1 MAKRKRM
8 LGTVLTLVLV
18 VAVAWYLNRDAFLS
32 DAPPPGGA
40 AATAEET
47 VTSDPT
53 QPCHVYE
60 EHRKVV
66 QAAAEVPVLKD
77 QKASAYKVLEVV
89 DGDTIVIDKNGK
101 TTVRLLAMDTPEKS
115 KTRYGYVEYFGEEA
129 WRHALKLVE
138 ASGNEVRVTYDKT
151 KKDKYDRDLAYVW
164 LKDGRMLNALMVADG
179 YAYSYTSSPKPEWV
193 DTMLALMRQARD
205 GGKGLWGHCE

>member
-1 MAKRKRM
+1 MAKRM
-8 LGTVLTLVLV
+8 LGTLLTLLLI
-18 VAVAWYLNRDAFLS
+18 VAVAWYLNRDAFLPGAS
-32 DAPPPGGA
+32 SAAGESAP
-40 AATAEET
+40 AEEV

-89 DGDTIVIDKNGK
+89 DGDTIVIDKSGK

-129 WRHALKLVE
+129 WRHAQKLVE

-179 YAYSYTSSPKPEWV
+179 YAYSYTSSPKPEYV
-193 DTMLALMRQARD
+193 DTMLALMRKARD

>member
-1 MAKRKRM
+1 MAKRM
-8 LGTVLTLVLV
+8 LGTLLTLLV
-18 VAVAWYLNRDAFLS
+18 IVAVAWYLNRDAFLPGAPS
-32 DAPPPGGA
+32 DTGE

-66 QAAAEVPVLKD
+66 EAAAEVPLLKD
-77 QKASAYKVLEVV
+77 QKAPAYKVLEVV

-101 TTVRLLAMDTPEKS
+101 TSVRLLAMDTPEKS

-129 WRHALKLVE
+129 WRHAQKLVE
-138 ASGNEVRVTYDKT
+138 ASDYQVRVTYDKT

-164 LKDGRMLNALMVADG
+164 LKDGRMLNALLVADG
-179 YAYSYTSSPKPEWV
+179 YAYSYTSSPKPEYV
-193 DTMLALMRQARD
+193 DTMLALMRKARA
-205 GGKGLWGHCE
+205 GGKGLWGHCS

>member
-1 MAKRKRM
+1 M
-8 LGTVLTLVLV
+8 LGTLLVLLLI
-18 VAVAWYLNRDAFLS
+18 VAAAWYLNRDAFLADGP
-32 DAPPPGGA
+32 DAGGKSVA
-40 AATAEET
+40 AGETA

-66 QAAAEVPVLKD
+66 EAAAEVPTLKD
-77 QKASAYKVLEVV
+77 QKAAAYKVLEVV
-89 DGDTIVIDKNGK
+89 DGDTIVINKNGK

-129 WRHALKLVE
+129 WRHAQQLVE

-179 YAYSYTSSPKPEWV
+179 YAYSYTSSPKPEYV
-193 DTMLALMRQARD
+193 DTMLALMRKARD
-205 GGKGLWGHCE
+205 GGKGLWGHCN